1 MKAVQLM
8 FNDLLPEDLRDHKRV
23 LDAKAIGKLLSVV
36 AERYPDRY
44 ARIAN
49 GISDLGRN
57 ASYTQGETLTLN
69 DLRPTFDREKEFQA
83 MDAEILAA
91 KKTAKTPEAFEL
103 AREGVW
109 ERWSKKLEKMTSD
122 TAMAAGNNLAYAVT
136 SGARGKSQQLQAM
149 LTTPGVYADYK
160 GRVIPVFT
168 RHSFSEGLRPAEFL
182 AGTFG
187 ARQSV
192 ISTKSATAR
201 GGDFGKQ
208 SAQVV
213 SNLVVTSKDC
223 GTSNGID
230 LPGDDPSLR
239 GRTLAQETA
248 GFPAGTVIDRL
259 VLAKLSKL
267 KEPVIVRSALTCSA
281 EHGICAHCAG
291 ARMNGMLPRIGE
303 HVGVAAAQA
312 ISEPVTQGALS
323 AKHTAGMHSGKKTYS
338 GFGVINQLVQSPEV
352 FPDRAEVATTAG
364 KIDRIETAPQGGSFI
379 YVGDTQHYAP
389 AGYAPTVKP
398 GDSVEPGDALSEGI
412 VDPSDIVRHRGLG
425 EGRRYYSQRLKQ
437 ALDDSGL
444 HANLRNTEMMA
455 RGAIDHVVIDDPE
468 GVGEFLPDDTV
479 SYNRIAQMAPPPDK
493 TKRMQIGKQVAGLYL
508 QAPALHYTI
517 GTQLTPKMLDRMT
530 AAGIKEVHAAAEPPR
545 FYPEMVRLRTASHS
559 SPDWLARM
567 GTSYLKTNLAESA
580 ARGADTNTESN
591 TSWIP
596 RLAIG
601 KDFGKNVG
609 TTGKF

>member
-8 FNDLLPEDLRDHKRV
+8 FNDLLPEDLRDHKRA
-23 LDAKAIGKLLSVV
+23 LDAKAVGKLLAVV
-36 AERYPDRY
+36 AERYPERY
-44 ARIAN
+44 SRIAN
-49 GISDLGRN
+49 GISDLGRH

-69 DLRPTFDREKEFQA
+69 DLRPTFDREKEFA
-83 MDAEILAA
+83 GMDAEIAAA
-91 KKTAKTPEAFEL
+91 KKTAKTPEEFEQT
-103 AREGVW
+103 RNDIW
-109 ERWSKKLEKMTSD
+109 ERWSKKLEKLTGD
-122 TAMAAGNNLAYAVT
+122 TALAQGNNLAYAVV
-136 SGARGKSQQLQAM
+136 SGARGKAQQLQAM
-149 LTTPGVYADYK
+149 LTSPGVYADYK
-160 GRVIPVFT
+160 GRVIPVFA
-168 RHSFSEGLRPAEFL
+168 RHSFSDGLRPAEFL

-192 ISTKSATAR
+192 ISTKSSTAK

-208 SAQVV
+208 AAQVT
-213 SNLVVTSKDC
+213 SNLVVSSKDC

-239 GRTLAQETA
+239 GRVLAKDIA
-248 GFPAGTVIDRL
+248 GFPAGTVIDRHVL
-259 VLAKLSKL
+259 PALAKLKT
-267 KEPVIVRSALTCSA
+267 PVLVRSALTCSA

-291 ARMNGMLPRIGE
+291 ARMNGVLPRVGE
-303 HVGVAAAQA
+303 HVGIAAAQA

-323 AKHTAGMHSGKKTYS
+323 AKHTAGMHSGKKVYS
-338 GFGVINQLVQSPEV
+338 GFNVINQFVQSPEV
-352 FPDRAEVATTAG
+352 FPDRAEVSTVHG
-364 KIDRIETAPQGGSFI
+364 KVDRIEPAPQGGSFV

-389 AGYAPTVKP
+389 SGYAPTVKV
-398 GDSVEPGDALSEGI
+398 GDSVEAGDQLSEGI
-412 VDPSDIVRHRGLG
+412 VDPSDVVKYRGLG

-455 RGAIDHVVIDDPE
+455 RGAIDHVVIDDPD

-479 SYNRIAQMAPPPDK
+479 SYNRIAQVAPPPDN
-493 TKRMQIGKQVAGLYL
+493 TKRMELGKQVSGMYL
-508 QAPALHYTI
+508 QEPVLHYTI
-517 GTQLTPKMLDRMT
+517 GTQLTPKMMDRMQ
-530 AAGIKEVHAAAEPPR
+530 AAGIKEAHVASAPPK
-545 FYPEMVRLRTASHS
+545 FYPEMVRLRTASHN

-580 ARGADTNTESN
+580 ARGADTNIEAN
-591 TSWIP
+591 TNWAP

-601 KDFGKNVG
+601 KDFGKNVA